1 MSSKPQTTGL
11 SALLRKEKER
21 KAREEQEISLQTD
34 KRIKL
39 KDAASYLNVSPRIV
53 SRLVKEGSLNWER
66 DLLDKRIKLVRLEE
80 LDKLKQASLSK
91 H

>member
-21 KAREEQEISLQTD
+21 KAREEQEISLQAD

-39 KDAASYLNVSPRIV
+39 KDAASYLNVSPRII
-53 SRLVKEGSLNWER
+53 SRLVKEGSLNWE
-66 DLLDKRIKLVRLEE
+66 
-80 LDKLKQASLSK
+80 
-91 H
+91 